1 MDWPRS
7 CCLNPKFA
15 DWCYIMAGS
24 VRLTKCNV
32 IHVMIRNKFVIL
44 RLCLA
49 GLFLLLGGRAW
60 ALPDSFPL
68 TATNT
73 WTKQPVVIN
82 LQRYNLR
89 ATNYQVRI
97 FSDATTYTLLPTNQ
111 IPEVTTYRGRITGDP
126 GAVVVGT
133 FGVDGKFYYHVSY
146 GCRWQGSTS
155 EYDSYDTTNRLSW
168 GGMGAYFQTT
178 NLPSLGYVTNYAVAP
193 TNLPQHIT
201 WSASNYPTNPA
212 VSYGGPPYLNVLKS
226 VPVQRARI
234 VLDSDY
240 ARLFNTFAG
249 SNLTTAIL
257 IQEARINDVDYEQ
270 ARDLGICYQ
279 IVCVCVR
286 TNTQLP
292 YTTTTGDLSEENAFW
307 SPDPGYSHGV
317 ATNGWFDM
325 VHGSVNVATA
335 AGWAYD
341 PGDFSV
347 MDPSWSGY
355 ASGHE
360 MGHNWGQNHYT
371 SVRDYTGDNF
381 WHVAMDGSGLGYSTL
396 DANIAQGLRRTN
408 AKGGIEWVQYNYQL
422 APHATPD
429 LATTKTN
436 QAVSLNV
443 LLNDYIANSNMLT
456 IVSFETN
463 TAAGGT
469 VTNLGNGVLKYTPA
483 TNYVGYD
490 LFHYYVAG
498 TNDLNLKSLTAAKV
512 LVSSDASPLLGEWLL
527 NETTGTTAAEATGNG
542 TAAALYGT
550 ASFSSGS
557 VPGIGGGTAL
567 HFDGSGYARFK
578 GTWFDSYNTN
588 LSLSLWVKP
597 DATPSGEMMLF
608 MKCSL
613 DANNSPGLRFG
624 MNGSSF
630 FFTGCTVGGQ
640 SQFSVT
646 AAVVPQAGVWYHLVG
661 EIDRASGLIRL
672 YVNGV
677 EYTGTSNTRTIPAG
691 EFIAADNWPVL
702 GMANAG
708 DGNKSWL
715 VGALDDVRLYTK
727 ALSLAEVQSIYSG
740 AGLLPA
746 GGPHPY
752 DGEGNVAFLPMLTW
766 QPGGTNNFQYNVY
779 LGTNVASVAIATT
792 NSLEFK
798 GQVASAKYI
807 VTNALATNS
816 TYCWRVDEIYGTN
829 VAASGVWSFTTAAD
843 GIHSGLKLYLSLDAR
858 DTSGTTTFDRSGA
871 PYHDGT
877 LYGSPTNTAGQVNE
891 SLTFNG
897 SSTYVQTP
905 ALSMGTSNATFLAWL
920 NLNGNQGQYDG
931 VIMCHGG
938 STWSGMMMAS
948 ANRLG
953 YQWNDDSGTWGYNSG
968 PVLPTNQWVLAAV
981 VVTNSYA
988 VFYMGQTN
996 GVITAT
1002 TNNHTHIFQAFDAP
1016 VDVGQDPFGG
1026 RWFNGLMDEVCIWNR
1041 SLSAGEIGQ
1050 ILTNGINGASF
1061 AGVPLAPDTNTFT
1074 WVGDTDV
1081 YWTNALNWATNGTPA
1096 AANTVYF
1103 NDSAKVTGTQL
1114 GTNFSVYGIN
1124 ISGSL
1129 RSAGINGTNTL
1140 TLGAGGILMTN
1151 VSASLAIGAA
1161 VALGTAQTWSVAD
1174 GSTLTMTNKLSGT
1187 GNPRLTLD
1195 GGGTFNLNNNGSGS
1209 SYGGVV
1215 VVNNGTLNLPYGWN
1229 TPSVTGNVSVGTN
1242 GTLVFN
1248 SHPYSYG
1255 TDNYT
1260 TNAGTIIVNGDNQF
1274 SNLELRGGLISGTGD
1289 LRVGD
1294 IWGYSTGGK
1303 WASRSNAVTAVIN
1316 IAYLSLYN
1324 VSTIFTVDKG
1334 SANPDLLVS
1343 APLKDG
1349 GNGSASF
1356 TKTGLG
1362 SLTLTQP
1369 NLYTG
1374 NTTNNQG
1381 TINLDGPDNILPVT
1395 TGLYLATNTIL
1406 NLINI
1411 NQTVASLTGA
1421 GALNLGSGSFTDTT
1435 AATNTFGGIISGNP
1449 NGAVADDTQTAPPGG
1464 FALAGTGKIIFTN
1477 LQTYVGDTWIT
1488 SGTLALS
1495 GVGSIS
1501 TSSNLMVSSG
1511 ATLDATA
1518 RTDGTLKL
1526 ISGQTLAGFGTV
1538 AGKVIATNGAAIAP
1552 GSVGNV
1558 GTLTFNSTVNLTG
1571 GQAQMTISKT
1581 GAALAND
1588 LLTGVTTL
1596 TCGGSLVVTNLGP
1609 DALAAGDSF
1618 DLFNATTFSGAFTNF
1633 NLPPLANT
1641 NLVWD
1646 TSKVAVNGIIAVV
1659 AAVTITNQPAS
1670 VTTNAGS
1677 TVVFTVGAG
1686 GSTPLGFQWRFNGT
1700 NLSGGTL
1707 PTLTLTNVQLTNA
1720 GNYTVLVTN
1729 SASSLTSAVAVL
1741 TVNVPVVITNPP
1753 ASLTVYVNSNATFSV
1768 TAGGTPVPAYQW
1780 RFNGTN
1786 ISGATAASY
1795 TVTGAWPTNE
1805 GNYTVV
1811 LTNAA
1816 NSVTSSPASLSLYR
1830 EYGRAPLP
1838 YPSLV
1843 SSNGARHL
1851 LVPGFQLGV
1860 TNLATTDARTT
1871 NASEDGVTLTTA
1883 VQAGQAATVKVVAS
1897 AAGYLNAWLD
1907 GNTNGSW
1914 ADVGEQ
1920 VFTNIAL
1927 AGGTNTLNFTVPT
1940 NALATAGTWARFR
1953 FSSATNLAVTG
1964 EAPDGEVED
1973 YQLAISGL
1981 TLTYTAGA
1989 NGTNSGTSPQTVNYG
2004 ASGSAVTAVPTNGY
2018 HFVNWSDSSTAN
2030 PRTDVNV
2037 TNNITV
2043 TANFAINTYTLIY
2056 IGGPNG
2062 TLTGTT
2068 TQTVNYAA
2076 SGTAVSAVANS
2087 GYAFTNW
2094 SDGRLANPRTDANVT
2109 NNLTVTANFVA
2120 VNLAPPAIT
2129 NCNMATSGNA
2139 FTLTGTGA
2147 AGQVYVLLGAAT
2159 LPPVTWTPVATNTAD
2174 ANGIFQFTDL
2184 HTTNYQQRFYRVTTP

>member
-1 MDWPRS
+1 
-7 CCLNPKFA
+7 
-15 DWCYIMAGS
+15 MAGS

-212 VSYGGPPYLNVLKS
+212 VSYGGPPYLNVLKQ
-226 VPVQRARI
+226 VPVQRARL

-249 SNLTTAIL
+249 SNLATAIL

-981 VVTNSYA
+981 SVTNSYA

-1041 SLSAGEIGQ
+1041 SLSASEIGQ

-1114 GTNFSVYGIN
+1114 GTNFSIYGIN
-1124 ISGSL
+1124 ISGGL

-1151 VSASLAIGAA
+1151 VSASLAIGSL
-1161 VALGTAQTWSVAD
+1161 VALGTAQTWSVSD
-1174 GSTLTMTNKLSGT
+1174 GSTLTLTNKLSGT

-1195 GGGTFNLNNNGSGS
+1195 GGGTFNLNNGNSYSGT
-1209 SYGGVV
+1209 V
-1215 VVNNGTLNLPYGWN
+1215 VVNGGSLSLPAGW
-1229 TPSVTGNVSVGTN
+1229 TAPSLTGNVNVGTN
-1242 GTLVFN
+1242 GTVVFN
-1248 SHPYSYG
+1248 SHPYG
-1255 TDNYT
+1255 PTADNYT
-1260 TNAGTIIVNGDNQF
+1260 TNAGTIVVNSDNTLA
-1274 SNLELRGGLISGTGD
+1274 NLELRGGQFSGTGD

-1294 IWGYSTGGK
+1294 FYGSSSGGK
-1303 WASRSNAVTAVIN
+1303 WASRSNSLTSVIN
-1316 IAYLSLYN
+1316 VGYLSLYN
-1324 VSTIFTVDKG
+1324 VSTIFTVENG
-1334 SANPDLLVS
+1334 TANPDLLVS
-1343 APLKDG
+1343 APLRDG
-1349 GNGSASF
+1349 ANGSASF

-1369 NLYTG
+1369 NIYTG
-1374 NTTNNQG
+1374 NTTNSQG

-1395 TGLYLATNTIL
+1395 TGLYLATNTVL

-1435 AATNTFGGIISGNP
+1435 AATNTFGGVISGNP
-1449 NGAVADDTQTAPPGG
+1449 NGQTADDTQTAPPGG
-1464 FALAGTGKIIFTN
+1464 FGMTGTGKIIFTN

-1501 TSSNLMVSSG
+1501 TSSNLVISSG
-1511 ATLDATA
+1511 ATLDASA

-1538 AGKVIATNGAAIAP
+1538 AGKVAATNGAAIAP

-1571 GQAQMTISKT
+1571 GQAQMAISKS
-1581 GAALAND
+1581 GATLAND
-1588 LLTGVTTL
+1588 LLTGITTL
-1596 TCGGSLVVTNLGP
+1596 TCGGSLIVTNLGP

-1618 DLFNATTFSGAFTNF
+1618 DLFNAMTFSGAFTNF
-1633 NLPPLANT
+1633 NLPTLAT

-1646 TSKVAVNGIIAVV
+1646 TSKAAVNGIISVIATV
-1659 AAVTITNQPAS
+1659 AITNQPAS
-1670 VTTNAGS
+1670 VTTNAGG
-1677 TVVFTVGAG
+1677 TVAFTVGAD
-1686 GSTPLGFQWRFNGT
+1686 GSTPIGFQWRFNGANISGST
-1700 NLSGGTL
+1700 LSTF
-1707 PTLTLTNVQLTNA
+1707 TLTNVQLTNA

-1729 SASSLTSAVAVL
+1729 SASSITSAVAVL

-1753 ASLTVYVNSNATFSV
+1753 ASVTVYVNSNATFSV
-1768 TAGGTPVPAYQW
+1768 TAGGTPAPAYQW

-1786 ISGATAASY
+1786 ISGATLASY
-1795 TVTGAWPTNE
+1795 TVTGARTTNE

-1816 NSVTSSPASLSLYR
+1816 SSVTSSPASLSLYR

-1838 YPSLV
+1838 YLSLL
-1843 SSNGARHL
+1843 STNGARHL
-1851 LVPGFQLGV
+1851 IVPGFQLGV
-1860 TNLATTDARTT
+1860 TNLATTDVRTNLT
-1871 NASEDGVTLTTA
+1871 SEDGVTFTTPL
-1883 VQAGQAATVKVVAS
+1883 QAGQTATVKVVAS

-1914 ADVGEQ
+1914 ADAGEQ
-1920 VFTNIAL
+1920 VITNRAL

-1981 TLTYTAGA
+1981 TLTYAA
-1989 NGTNSGTSPQTVNYG
+1989 GTNG
-2004 ASGSAVTAVPTNGY
+2004 A
-2018 HFVNWSDSSTAN
+2018 
-2030 PRTDVNV
+2030 
-2037 TNNITV
+2037 
-2043 TANFAINTYTLIY
+2043 
-2056 IGGPNG
+2056 
-2062 TLTGTT
+2062 LTGTA

-2076 SGTAVSAVANS
+2076 SGTAVSAVPNS

-2094 SDGRLANPRTDANVT
+2094 TDGSLTNPRTDANAT
-2109 NNLTVTANFVA
+2109 SNITVTANFVLLA
-2120 VNLAPPAIT
+2120 VVPPVIT
-2129 NCNMATSGNA
+2129 GSPVLGAGGFQLTFSGP
-2139 FTLTGTGA
+2139 
-2147 AGQVYVLLGAAT
+2147 AGQTYKILTSTNLSLPVAGWSVLTNGTFSAGPVT
-2159 LPPVTWTPVATNTAD
+2159 FTNGLPPGSPAGYFRIAS
-2174 ANGIFQFTDL
+2174 
-2184 HTTNYQQRFYRVTTP
+2184 P